1 MLYNLEPDKSL
12 TGGAWYSDQ
21 DFEAEFVGVLSQ
33 QCYRFLQ
40 QKQEKLKDFN
50 GSPRQWKNM
59 SYASSKEVWKFI
71 SELGISRVEKISFI
85 FFYFHVISSQKLYIS
100 CFL

>member
-33 QCYRFLQ
+33 QCFRYLQ
-40 QKQEKLKDFN
+40 QKQDQAKEFSA
-50 GSPRQWKNM
+50 GPREARN
-59 SYASSKEVWKFI
+59 SSFASSKDVWKFI
-71 SELGISRVEKISFI
+71 SELGISKVSRNLLHYLPTRLIYLYD
-85 FFYFHVISSQKLYIS
+85 FF
-100 CFL
+100 

>member
-33 QCYRFLQ
+33 QCYRYLQ
-40 QKQEKLKDFN
+40 QRQEKAKEHP
-50 GSPRQWKNM
+50 GGPREVQNM
-59 SYASSKEVWKFI
+59 SYASSKDVWKFI
-71 SELGISRVEKISFI
+71 SELGISKVSVLGMIN
-85 FFYFHVISSQKLYIS
+85 
-100 CFL
+100 